1 MPCAPGP
8 LPPGMVSS
16 WLLTSQTPFH
26 HFRPSFSAISSRRRV
41 QAHEKPSNICGMPEI
56 LYSPFS
62 ARGTLPVPTA
72 GSAPL
77 RVLPCPP
84 SLGSSS
90 VPHASKACI
99 ILFCTHV
106 VKFPRNGP
114 VTWGPS
120 ISWPHHFQREASKDS
135 MLVCIQQVGRGR
147 AWRTKSGSYLG
158 NWPGSRHSSGAHV
171 PSWSMRRGT
180 EVSKQTNGFSGQ
192 LASLQHRLVHSYD
205 EAEKVLSN
213 G

>member
-1 MPCAPGP
+1 MRLGSCRQEWC
-8 LPPGMVSS
+8 PPGYSPRRLLSIISVPASVPSPPGDVSRHMRS
-16 WLLTSQTPFH
+16 PRIFVECLRCSTP
-26 HFRPSFSAISSRRRV
+26 
-41 QAHEKPSNICGMPEI
+41 
-56 LYSPFS
+56 PFS

-171 PSWSMRRGT
+171 PSWSMCRGT